1 MKRASIDLHI
11 EHLELPA
18 GSDPA
23 EVRRQLERQLG
34 QLARRGGLPSRAA
47 LEGEVAGAVERGVK
61 R

>member
-23 EVRRQLERQLG
+23 EVRRHLEQELG
-34 QLARRGGLPSRAA
+34 QLAGRGGVPTSAQ
-47 LEGEVAGAVERGVK
+47 LERRVAGAIQRGVK